1 MFNNMIDNIINEN
14 FYNLQMNRMDEET
27 KIFLTGSLGEEN
39 KNHIKRLE
47 GRLDALNRTRQEM
60 YQQHDEIITQLIKQ
74 NITKED
80 FNQISSEYSREFDP
94 LLLEIQITKME
105 LEARK
110 DLEKRL
116 ILFKMI
122 LSFPN
127 NATEREIKYNGQ
139 TKTLRLE
146 DLYQNFAKLITVEK
160 IQRLELE
167 QETIRLYFSY
177 NSNRNYE
184 ADANNKFYLNDI
196 QKQEYLNRL
205 EQIKA
210 DLQRTKSQPEYTN
223 GIDVIDATET
233 RVGDFIN
240 PDIETVYNN
249 LFEYGRRR

>member
-1 MFNNMIDNIINEN
+1 MIDNIINEN
-14 FYNLQMNRMDEET
+14 FYNLQMNGMDEET

-94 LLLEIQITKME
+94 LLLEMQITKME

-110 DLEKRL
+110 NLEKRL

-210 DLQRTKSQPEYTN
+210 D
-223 GIDVIDATET
+223 
-233 RVGDFIN
+233 
-240 PDIETVYNN
+240 
-249 LFEYGRRR
+249 